1 MGSRAGSFL
10 KVVANNFDVLARYLS
25 LSLYLLY
32 PNSIDTETV
41 GQKSISMPFS
51 LVLCFAAML
60 LFSFCF
66 LKYEFSTL
74 YSNQP

>member
-1 MGSRAGSFL
+1 MGSGAGSFL
-10 KVVANNFDVLARYLS
+10 KVVANNFDVLAGYLS

-41 GQKSISMPFS
+41 GQKSISFS
-51 LVLCFAAML
+51 LVLCFTAML

-66 LKYEFSTL
+66 LKYEFSAL